1 MCRLLLG
8 LPLLWLSSS
17 SFTITYPQFYIY
29 LNDVRKSCYLL
40 SWAGDRRNK
49 DKEDFIPTLQFQING
64 NISRLQ
70 LASLKVRLQKL
81 NIFNF
86 RDLYWLWIG
95 TRWWQLFRQIVRQ
108 KNVVFYCQLSHS
120 MNFYGL
126 KEPSIV

>member
-1 MCRLLLG
+1 MTGHTVVVLIIGVSIAIRIAIIMIII
-8 LPLLWLSSS
+8 
-17 SFTITYPQFYIY
+17 FYDYPQFYIY

-70 LASLKVRLQKL
+70 LASLKVCLQKL

-86 RDLYWLWIG
+86 RDLY
-95 TRWWQLFRQIVRQ
+95 
-108 KNVVFYCQLSHS
+108 
-120 MNFYGL
+120 
-126 KEPSIV
+126 